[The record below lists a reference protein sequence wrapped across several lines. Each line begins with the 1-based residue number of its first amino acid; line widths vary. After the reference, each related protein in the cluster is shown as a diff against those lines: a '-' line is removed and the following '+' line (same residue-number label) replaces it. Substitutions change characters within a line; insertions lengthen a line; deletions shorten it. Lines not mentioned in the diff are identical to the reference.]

1 MPAFMTAVKA
11 EKFEESKVIESE
23 NPSKS
28 TQTEIEAKE
37 PMHSN
42 LDLGFTVKQKKEE
55 VKKPSAFAW
64 VIFEEELNV
73 QSPQTNS
80 KSEKI

>member
-1 MPAFMTAVKA
+1 
-11 EKFEESKVIESE
+11 
-23 NPSKS
+23 
-28 TQTEIEAKE
+28 
-37 PMHSN
+37 MHSN

-55 VKKPSAFAW
+55 VKKPNAFAW